1 MLKFTKSVTC
11 GLLALA
17 TCTSFSSAGFTQGM
31 SEHWDVNARHK
42 SQALHSHGMTLMT
55 KRQIDAAIKDF
66 RQATIQDPTDS
77 AAWSALGMALAMQS
91 NNQEALDS
99 LQKSFTLRQS
109 QETLLSTGIVYYLSH
124 DYDAALNS
132 WNRVLEANPKGCHI
146 LGDLGWGLIR
156 KGDVDQA
163 MSYFDRLTKCSPN
176 SQFGFHG
183 LAFSKYLKGDFA
195 GARQAAERAEA
206 IESYPPVVL
215 LLAKL
220 DFLQGD
226 RSRGQRRA
234 QQYSALSRKFQ
245 QRSMTAIGYPLQHD
259 FRWDPF
265 LADNLDNSSLLLA
278 RVQDLPKDASRQR
291 SLSNQGKAAA
301 VISSAKERL
310 GANPKDYYLTRELGL
325 AQLAAGDYSSAAD
338 SFKTVLELS
347 PKSYVDLLHLGR
359 ALSLDGKQTEA
370 SAAVR
375 QFQQHWPNQQLSPAF
390 SQIANVDPAL
400 HVEEVYRKEHHR
412 TYRPAEQTKAVP
424 STEF

>member
-1 MLKFTKSVTC
+1 MKLSKSATCGILTLALCASVTRP
-11 GLLALA
+11 GL
-17 TCTSFSSAGFTQGM
+17 TQGTT
-31 SEHWDVNARHK
+31 EHWDVNARHR
-42 SQALHSHGMTLMT
+42 SEASHSHGMTLMT
-55 KRQIDAAIKDF
+55 KRLVDAAIKDF
-66 RQATIQDPTDS
+66 RQGTIQDPTDS
-77 AAWSALGMALAMQS
+77 APWSALGMALAMQG
-91 NNQEALDS
+91 NYQEALDS
-99 LQKSFTLRQS
+99 LQKSFSLRQS

-124 DYDAALNS
+124 DYDAALNC
-132 WNRVLEANPKGCHI
+132 WNKIVEANPKGCHI
-146 LGDLGWGLIR
+146 LGDLGWGLLR

-163 MSYFDRLTKCSPN
+163 MSYFERLTKCSPN
-176 SQFGFHG
+176 SEFGFHG
-183 LAFSKYLKGDFA
+183 LAYSKYLKGDLA

-234 QQYSALSRKFQ
+234 QQYASLSRKFQ
-245 QRSMTAIGYPLQHD
+245 QRAMTAIGYPLQHD
-259 FRWDPF
+259 FRWDPY
-265 LADNLDNSSLLLA
+265 LADNLDNGYLLMA
-278 RVQDLPKDASRQR
+278 RAQDLPKNASKQR
-291 SLSNQGKAAA
+291 ALSNQGKAAA

-310 GANPKDYYLTRELGL
+310 VNAPKDYYLTRELGL
-325 AQLAAGDYSSAAD
+325 AQLAAGDYSNAAD

-375 QFQQHWPNQQLSPAF
+375 QFQQHWPNQQLSPTF

-400 HVEEVYRKEHHR
+400 HVEEVFRREHHR
-412 TYRPAEQTKAVP
+412 TYRPAEQTKPVP
-424 STEF
+424 ATEF